1 MLQYVLSNTTFL
13 YDIWEWW
20 AQYKQLMIIR
30 LSPSQAV
37 YSVCFSSYHLGERKG
52 LATTGFE
59 PASPWQDSNLQ
70 SRAIGWYVT
79 ITSHGALPVSYA
91 AVNSLQSFGFT
102 RGEVCFLS
110 WEAGYNI
117 WSASESHSDGVI
129 HILINLKITFLHA
142 LKLLDFGTVLVFAL
156 RGVQ

>member
-1 MLQYVLSNTTFL
+1 MFYQIQPLIWYMGVMSTVQTTDDYKIVSLPSCIQYMCV
-13 YDIWEWW
+13 
-20 AQYKQLMIIR
+20 R
-30 LSPSQAV
+30 
-37 YSVCFSSYHLGERKG
+37 FSSYHLGERKG

-70 SRAIGWYVT
+70 SPAIGWDVT

-142 LKLLDFGTVLVFAL
+142 PKLLDFGTVLVFAL